1 MNPHDAAVSPETCAA
16 RSTAQRPGSQ
26 KNKFLA
32 VGVAALAA
40 AIWPVTACAT
50 PQLLA
55 YESYNYTPGNAFGL
69 AVTPTTAMGF
79 NGNFEFL
86 GEDLNI
92 APGASTISAGSLSY
106 TDGNSLSLGTSN
118 NQYNNGHG
126 RLLESFDTTGAGGF
140 APYLEGSN
148 IGANGTTLY
157 ISFLLRVASP
167 TGGYNGFELFRGTS
181 ADSGRILSVNQYT
194 GHGSANYYLTVGEG
208 ANSNVFGGTP
218 TTDANLGF
226 TNTNV
231 NLFVL
236 RIDFGVGGTDTV
248 SIYANPLL
256 GTEPGSPL
264 GQVTASDLSFDR
276 ISNSTFS
283 GGAVQMLDEVR
294 VGTTFASVTPA
305 PEPGATVLLGG
316 VAVVLL
322 GGMRRRCAVG

>member
-1 MNPHDAAVSPETCAA
+1 MTSHDAAVSPETSAA
-16 RSTAQRPGSQ
+16 RSIAPRPGSHT
-26 KNKFLA
+26 NKFLA
-32 VGVAALAA
+32 VGITALAA
-40 AIWPVTACAT
+40 AIWPVTAMAT
-50 PQLLA
+50 PQLLS
-55 YESYNYTPGNAFGL
+55 YESFNYTPGAAFGL
-69 AVTPTTAMGF
+69 ATTPTTAMGF
-79 NGNFEFL
+79 SGNFEFL

-92 APGASTISAGSLSY
+92 APGASTISPGSLSY

-118 NQYNNGHG
+118 NQYQNSHG
-126 RLLESFDTTGAGGF
+126 RLLESFDTSGAGPF
-140 APYLEGSN
+140 APYLESGR

-157 ISFLLRVASP
+157 ISFLYQVAAP

-181 ADSGRILSVNQYT
+181 ADSGRILSVDQYT

-208 ANSNVFGGTP
+208 ANAGSFGGSP

-226 TNTNV
+226 TNTSV

-256 GTEPGSPL
+256 GTEPGSPT

-283 GGAVQMLDEVR
+283 GGAMQMLDEVR
-294 VGTTFASVTPA
+294 VGTTYASVTPT
-305 PEPGATVLLGG
+305 PEPSVPVLAAG
-316 VAVVLL
+316 VAIVLL
-322 GGMRRRCAVG
+322 GGMRRRYAAG